1 MKKQSYRLLI
11 VLGWM
16 LAGCAPTQRVANV
29 YENPAMAGKA
39 YAKVLVVGATENTDR
54 RRHFEDDVVRSFAAI
69 DVGAV
74 SSLAT
79 IGGNQAINREVVAA
93 AARDTGSD
101 AVLIT
106 RLLDEQVRAEV
117 EEGRSTAASA
127 ERRNDVALADFFRY
141 DYVEHPDP
149 MTVTT
154 IRTVLV
160 ASDLYDVATETR
172 VWSAQSTT
180 IDKESVDSAITG
192 VAEAVTR
199 SLRSG
204 GWLD

>member
-1 MKKQSYRLLI
+1 MKKQSYRLLL
-11 VLGWM
+11 VLGWT
-16 LAGCAPTQRVANV
+16 LAGCAPSQTRV
-29 YENPAMAGKA
+29 ENTYQNPLLADRA
-39 YAKVLVVGATENTDR
+39 YAKVLVVGVTENADR
-54 RRHFEDDVVRSFAAI
+54 RRTFENDVVRSFA
-69 DVGAV
+69 DMEVGAV
-74 SSLAT
+74 SALTQLGSA
-79 IGGNQAINREVVAA
+79 QALNREVLAA

-106 RLLDEQVRAEV
+106 RLVDSQARAEV
-117 EEGRSTAASA
+117 EEGRATASA

-141 DYVEHPDP
+141 DYVEYRDP

-154 IRTVLV
+154 VLTVVV

-172 VWSAQSTT
+172 VWSAQSTAFE
-180 IDKESVDSAITG
+180 KNSVDAAIEE
-192 VAEAVTR
+192 VAEAVTQ